1 MDLKLRAPA
10 LKTFS
15 IYMCWVP
22 NRTEAVLT
30 WAKSWLLLIVQ
41 DSRDE
46 KEDQPWRL
54 CPPVSRGGLLVC
66 RWRSSHCIPL
76 LCPQRQVGLWAAGQG
91 SWLGNGYLRA
101 TGKVSH
107 LRITHSQKHCVK
119 KEHRQKRKTCG
130 RVAVLS
136 CSLYQ
141 NQNQWA
147 REDSCLCLVS
157 VCA

>member
-1 MDLKLRAPA
+1 MDLKLRTPA

-15 IYMCWVP
+15 IDMCSVP

-54 CPPVSRGGLLVC
+54 CAPVSRGGLLVC
-66 RWRSSHCIPL
+66 RWSSHCIPL
-76 LCPQRQVGLWAAGQG
+76 LCPRRQVGLLAAGQG

-107 LRITHSQKHCVK
+107 LGSHTARSAACRKSTD
-119 KEHRQKRKTCG
+119 KRERHVGEWLSFHALYIKTSEV
-130 RVAVLS
+130 RK
-136 CSLYQ
+136 
-141 NQNQWA
+141 NQNNVQVA
-147 REDSCLCLVS
+147 LFC
-157 VCA
+157 